1 MHDLQAGVAD
11 LRLGENRCKRNI
23 EAHARQKR
31 DFTLQF
37 QQAQEEVERLDS
49 ELSAATPDA
58 GMIEQLEESLQEAER
73 EKEFEE
79 GQFQDIILQMDKL
92 NAENRENKS
101 NLEAAQKHIQ
111 QLKDELSKASA
122 KRENAKNKREDTLR
136 KKNLALEEVQKA
148 QDNKSEWEQERDK
161 QMATIEST
169 MSEARQICERVEVPT
184 GETFNSLHRRLQRL
198 QREREESERQ

>member
-1 MHDLQAGVAD
+1 MAD